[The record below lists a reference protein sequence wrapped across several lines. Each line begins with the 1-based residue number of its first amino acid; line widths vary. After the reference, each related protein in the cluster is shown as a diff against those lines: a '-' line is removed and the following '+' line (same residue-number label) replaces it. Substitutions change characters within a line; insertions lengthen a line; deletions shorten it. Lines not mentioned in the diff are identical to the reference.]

1 MSEDGQS
8 WAARV
13 SISTTAAH
21 RTQCTH
27 THICICTVGL
37 LICADS
43 VTQWETPTPDP
54 IYKAGLISP
63 KERGWSDNWSGRP
76 GNGQLIGEMMK
87 SLWSNFLPLAHADT
101 HFHTLSH
108 TVQMFH
114 NQRYINRT
122 TLCCWRCSHDA
133 QFEHSSYNRDTFPL

>member
-37 LICADS
+37 LICTDS

-63 KERGWSDNWSGRP
+63 KERGWSHR
-76 GNGQLIGEMMK
+76 QLIRPPRGQA
-87 SLWSNFLPLAHADT
+87 AHWRDDEIIVIQLSAART
-101 HFHTLSH
+101 RRHTLSH